1 MNNAQEQRRFDTTKR
16 ILDLV
21 GASAALVVTAPI
33 QLLVAGAVIAKL
45 GRPILFKQERP
56 GLNGQ
61 IFLLRKFR
69 TMRNVSLDGRLVTD
83 DERLTKFGRILRSTS
98 MDELPTLWNVI
109 KGDMSIVG
117 PRPLLVRYLSRYSPF
132 ENRRHE
138 VRPGVTGL
146 AQVSGRNSL
155 SWSRKFE
162 LDVEYVDHRSL
173 ALDASILLRTLK
185 SVVLREGVT
194 AKGNAAMPEF
204 GEENQNVSA

>member
-1 MNNAQEQRRFDTTKR
+1 MKHVKQQRRFDAVKR
-16 ILDLV
+16 VLDV
-21 GASAALVVTAPI
+21 AGASAVLVITAPI
-33 QLLVAGAVIAKL
+33 QLTVAGVVAVKL
-45 GRPILFKQERP
+45 GSPVLFKQERP

-61 IFLLRKFR
+61 IFTLRKFR
-69 TMRNVSLDGRLVTD
+69 TMRDVSPADGLVSD

-98 MDELPTLWNVI
+98 LDELPTLWNVI

-117 PRPLLVRYLSRYSPF
+117 PRPLLVRYLSRYTPL

-162 LDVEYVDHRSL
+162 LDVKYVDQRSL

-204 GEENQNVSA
+204 GEENQNVSS

>member
-1 MNNAQEQRRFDTTKR
+1 MTRVGQQRRFDITKR

-21 GASAALVVTAPI
+21 GASVVLVVTAPI
-33 QLLVAGAVIAKL
+33 QLLVAGAVAAKL

-69 TMRNVSLDGRLVTD
+69 TMKTVSLAGGLVTD
-83 DERLTKFGRILRSTS
+83 DERLTRFGRILRSTS
-98 MDELPTLWNVI
+98 MDELPTLWNVMR
-109 KGDMSIVG
+109 GDMSVVG
-117 PRPLLVRYLSRYSPF
+117 PRPLLVRYLSRYSPL

-138 VRPGVTGL
+138 VRPGITGL

-173 ALDASILLRTLK
+173 ALDAVIVLRTLK
-185 SVVLREGVT
+185 AVALREGVT
-194 AKGNAAMPEF
+194 SEGNAAMPEF
-204 GEENQNVSA
+204 EQGLQNASK

>member
-1 MNNAQEQRRFDTTKR
+1 MTKR

-21 GASAALVVTAPI
+21 GASVVLVVTAPI
-33 QLLVAGAVIAKL
+33 QLLVAGAVAAKL

-69 TMRNVSLDGRLVTD
+69 TMKTVSLAGGLVTD
-83 DERLTKFGRILRSTS
+83 DERLTRFGRILRSTS
-98 MDELPTLWNVI
+98 MDELPTLWNVMR
-109 KGDMSIVG
+109 GDMSVVG
-117 PRPLLVRYLSRYSPF
+117 PRPLLVRYLSRYSPL

-138 VRPGVTGL
+138 VRPGITGL

-173 ALDASILLRTLK
+173 ALDAVIVLRTLK
-185 SVVLREGVT
+185 AVALREGVT
-194 AKGNAAMPEF
+194 SEGNAAMPEF
-204 GEENQNVSA
+204 EQGLQNASK